1 MKFARPQVSGI
12 GDKKMIIS
20 KIIGSGSCLPDRVI
34 PNSHF
39 DYLVENADEWIY
51 SRTGIRERRFAHA
64 DQATSDLATVAAKDA
79 LERAGINA
87 SELDCIIVGTST
99 PDMSLPSTGCMV
111 QDNIGAKNAFAFDV
125 NAVCS
130 SFVYALE
137 IADCFIKSGKYKT
150 VMAIGADTYSR
161 ILDFNDKTSCPLFG
175 DGAGAAIL
183 QAGGDKKLGIQHTYM
198 RSDGKGWPLIQVPSS
213 GSRTPVTAET
223 IAAGDIYFQMAGKQ
237 VYVFATEV
245 IPDIINKLCAKAGIE
260 PADLDYIIPHQANIR
275 MIDFIAKKT
284 GFPKERFLI
293 NLDRCGNT
301 SSASVALVLDEN
313 LRNGIIKPGH
323 LVLTMAFG
331 GGLTWGGLLMQF

>member
-1 MKFARPQVSGI
+1 
-12 GDKKMIIS
+12 MIIS

-64 DQATSDLATVAAKDA
+64 DQATSDLATVAAKKA
-79 LERAGINA
+79 LEAAGINA
-87 SELDCIIVGTST
+87 LDIDCIIVGTST
-99 PDMSLPSTGCMV
+99 PDMSLPSTGCIV

-137 IADCFIKSGKYKT
+137 IADNFIKSGKYKT

-175 DGAGAAIL
+175 DGAGAAIVSS
-183 QAGGDKKLGIQHTYM
+183 GGDATTGIQHTYM

-213 GSRTPVTAET
+213 GSRKPVTADSIE
-223 IAAGDIYFQMAGKQ
+223 AREVYFHMAGKQ

-245 IPDIINKLCAKAGIE
+245 IPDIINTLCAKAGIT
-260 PADLDYIIPHQANIR
+260 PVDLDYIIPHQANVR
-275 MIDFIAKKT
+275 MIDFIAKKS
-284 GFPKERFLI
+284 GFPKERFLL

-301 SSASVALVLDEN
+301 SAASVALVLDEN
-313 LRNGIIKPGH
+313 LRNGTIKPGQ
-323 LVLTMAFG
+323 LILTMAFG
-331 GGLTWGGLLMQF
+331 GGLTWGGLLIRF

>member
-1 MKFARPQVSGI
+1 VSGI
-12 GDKKMIIS
+12 GEIMIIS

-64 DQATSDLATVAAKDA
+64 DQATSDLATVAAKKA
-79 LERAGINA
+79 LEAAGINA
-87 SELDCIIVGTST
+87 LEIDCIIVGTST
-99 PDMSLPSTGCMV
+99 PDMSLPSTGCIV
-111 QDNIGAKNAFAFDV
+111 QENIGAKNAFAFDV

-137 IADCFIKSGKYKT
+137 IADNFIKSGKYKT
-150 VMAIGADTYSR
+150 VMAIGADTYSK

-175 DGAGAAIL
+175 DGAGAAIVSS
-183 QAGGDKKLGIQHTYM
+183 GGDATTGIQHTYM

-213 GSRTPVTAET
+213 GSRKPVTADSIE
-223 IAAGDIYFQMAGKQ
+223 AREVYFQMAGKQ

-245 IPDIINKLCAKAGIE
+245 IPDIINTLCAKAGVT
-260 PADLDYIIPHQANIR
+260 PADLDYIIPHQANVR
-275 MIDFIAKKT
+275 MIDFISKKS
-284 GFPKERFLI
+284 GFPKERFLL

-301 SSASVALVLDEN
+301 SAASVALVLDEN
-313 LRNGIIKPGH
+313 LRNGTIKPGQ
-323 LVLTMAFG
+323 LILTMAFG
-331 GGLTWGGLLMQF
+331 GGLTWGGLLIRF

>member
-1 MKFARPQVSGI
+1 
-12 GDKKMIIS
+12 MIIS

-39 DYLVENADEWIY
+39 DYLVENADEWIF

-64 DQATSDLATVAAKDA
+64 DQATSDLATIAAQNA
-79 LERAGINA
+79 LQAAGLSAEDI
-87 SELDCIIVGTST
+87 DCIVVGTST
-99 PDMSLPSTGCMV
+99 PDYSLPSTACIV
-111 QDNIGAKNAFAFDV
+111 QENIAAKNAFAFDV

-130 SFVYALE
+130 SFVFALE
-137 IADCFIKSGKYKT
+137 IADNFIKCGKYKT
-150 VMAIGADTYSR
+150 VMAIGADVYSR
-161 ILDFNDKTSCPLFG
+161 ILDFNDKSSCPLFG
-175 DGAGAAIL
+175 DGAGATIL
-183 QAGGDKKLGIQHTYM
+183 SSGGDEKNGIQHTYM

-213 GSRTPVTAET
+213 GSRKPVTAET
-223 IAAGDIYFQMAGKQ
+223 IDANEIYFQMAGKQ

-245 IPDIINKLCAKAGIE
+245 IPDIINKLCSKAGIT

-275 MIDFIAKKT
+275 MIDFISKKT

-301 SSASVALVLDEN
+301 SAASVALVLDEN
-313 LRNGIIKPGH
+313 LRNGTIKPGN

-331 GGLTWGGLLMQF
+331 GGLTWGGLLIRF

>member
-1 MKFARPQVSGI
+1 
-12 GDKKMIIS
+12 MILS

-39 DYLVENADEWIY
+39 EYLVENADEWIF

-64 DQATSDLATVAAKDA
+64 DQATSDLATVAARNA
-79 LERAGINA
+79 LVAAGIDA
-87 SELDCIIVGTST
+87 TQLDCLVVGTST
-99 PDMSLPSTGCMV
+99 PDMSLPSTGCIV
-111 QDNIGAKNAFAFDV
+111 QENIGAKNAFAFDI

-137 IADCFIKSGKYKT
+137 IADNFIKSGKYKT
-150 VMAIGADTYSR
+150 VMAIGADTYSK

-183 QAGGDKKLGIQHTYM
+183 SRSGDEQTGVLHTYM

-213 GSRTPVTAET
+213 GSRKSVSAES
-223 IAAGDIYFQMAGKQ
+223 IAAREIYFQMAGKQ

-245 IPDIINKLCAKAGIE
+245 IPDIINTLCARAGIA
-260 PADLDYIIPHQANIR
+260 PTDLDYIIPHQANVR

-284 GFPKERFLI
+284 GFPRERFLI

-301 SSASVALVLDEN
+301 SAASVALVLDEN
-313 LRNGIIKPGH
+313 LRNGTIKPGQ
-323 LVLTMAFG
+323 LVLTMGFG
-331 GGLTWGGLLMQF
+331 GGLTWGGLLIQF